1 MLSAQFECVRP
12 EPLAPSAVTIGVDL
26 GVATLVT
33 TFDGTTFEEISAP
46 KHLRKAK
53 KRLRRAQKALSR
65 RTKGSTRRRAQAR
78 RVGVIH
84 RKVRERRKNFL
95 HQLSHRLTTKAGVLK
110 IETLNVK
117 GMTQNRHLALSVADA
132 GMSRLVTYCAYKA
145 DWRGRRLVKI
155 DPRFPGSQ
163 TCCECGQIHR
173 ETRKLSV
180 RMMVCDCGNVV
191 GRDRNAAVN
200 HYWYPEERENRSGD
214 APTRVEIGDQE
225 LAPVPV
231 VEARILA
238 DVV

>member
-1 MLSAQFECVRP
+1 LLTAECDQLDFCNDTRSARFSGFAKAIRHF
-12 EPLAPSAVTIGVDL
+12 LALA
-26 GVATLVT
+26 
-33 TFDGTTFEEISAP
+33 
-46 KHLRKAK
+46 
-53 KRLRRAQKALSR
+53 
-65 RTKGSTRRRAQAR
+65 RRRFH
-78 RVGVIH
+78 VDG
-84 RKVRERRKNFL
+84 ER
-95 HQLSHRLTTKAGVLK
+95 
-110 IETLNVK
+110 
-117 GMTQNRHLALSVADA
+117 
-132 GMSRLVTYCAYKA
+132 
-145 DWRGRRLVKI
+145 
-155 DPRFPGSQ
+155 
-163 TCCECGQIHR
+163 ECGQIHR